1 MARGPGHHQGARV
14 LCKLAH
20 FKEWAEKK
28 ELVEKAKKLLSMKD
42 ILRYL
47 DDYAL
52 EEESFQLFR
61 REAGQL
67 LQELQ

>member
-1 MARGPGHHQGARV
+1 MEDYEYLV
-14 LCKLAH
+14 LLRKAVEKH
-20 FKEWAEKK
+20 AQTPEKK

>member
-1 MARGPGHHQGARV
+1 MEKHAQNP
-14 LCKLAH
+14 
-20 FKEWAEKK
+20 EKK